1 MRSTPPFPQITS
13 ELAVPVI
20 TSLPEVPEMVHFFI
34 TEIEGDESLAT
45 GVVTV
50 KGLSTSATG
59 VETVNGLST
68 SGKLIAGEVR
78 DHVFEPTMKRITA
91 DFRVAPID
99 VNEVAKTVTFCFNL
113 KGQRVQLGV
122 DFSAVQVFEPA
133 VTLVLITLSPRLR
146 PSTLKRT
153 VSTC

>member
-34 TEIEGDESLAT
+34 TEIVG
-45 GVVTV
+45 
-50 KGLSTSATG
+50 
-59 VETVNGLST
+59 
-68 SGKLIAGEVR
+68 

-113 KGQRVQLGV
+113 KGRRVQLRV

-133 VTLVLITLSPRLR
+133 VTVVLMTLSPRSR